1 MLKNSVKRVDL
12 MVSVLNIHIQTRT
25 HTKQN
30 KNQQDRRKL
39 LEVLNILITLIVA
52 MVSQMYA

>member
-12 MVSVLNIHIQTRT
+12 IVSVLNIHIQTRT

-39 LEVLNILITLIVA
+39 LEVLDILTTLIVA

>member
-1 MLKNSVKRVDL
+1 MLKNSVKRLDL
-12 MVSVLNIHIQTRT
+12 IVSVLNIHIQTRT

-39 LEVLNILITLIVA
+39 LEVLDILITLIVA

>member
-12 MVSVLNIHIQTRT
+12 IVSVLNIHIQTRT

-39 LEVLNILITLIVA
+39 LEVLDILITLIVA